1 MLSRSEKTRQEANC
15 RHFAESG
22 LRTETDGRVEQP
34 NKLWVKAE
42 PGRPVTQ
49 LHHELKW
56 SPETDDILR
65 ELVDAGAP
73 IDVICSRLKCS
84 CDAVRTRV
92 LVLRLSVRSP
102 G

>member
-1 MLSRSEKTRQEANC
+1 MLSEKARQEANC

-22 LRTETDGRVEQP
+22 IRPETDGRVSQP
-34 NKLWVKAE
+34 NKRWITIERSRA
-42 PGRPVTQ
+42 VTQ
-49 LHHELKW
+49 QPEW

-73 IDVICSRLKCS
+73 IDVICSRLKSS

>member
-1 MLSRSEKTRQEANC
+1 MLSKKARQEANC

-22 LRTETDGRVEQP
+22 IRPETDGRVAQP
-34 NKLWVKAE
+34 NKCWISIERSKA
-42 PGRPVTQ
+42 VTQ
-49 LHHELKW
+49 QPEW

-73 IDVICSRLKCS
+73 IDVICSRLKSS

>member
-1 MLSRSEKTRQEANC
+1 MLSRSEKARQEATC

-22 LRTETDGRVEQP
+22 IRRETDGRVARS
-34 NKLWVKAE
+34 NMRWTNAE
-42 PGRPVTQ
+42 RSTAVTQ
-49 LHHELKW
+49 LHHKPEW

-73 IDVICSRLKCS
+73 INVICSRLKCS

>member
-1 MLSRSEKTRQEANC
+1 MPSRSEIARPEGNYSYSAENDVRREAEYNVTRLGSRWLN
-15 RHFAESG
+15 
-22 LRTETDGRVEQP
+22 TERIT
-34 NKLWVKAE
+34 AFS
-42 PGRPVTQ
+42 Q
-49 LHHELKW
+49 LHNEPEW
-56 SPETDDILR
+56 SLAKDGILR

-102 G
+102 A

>member
-1 MLSRSEKTRQEANC
+1 MLSEKARQEANC

-22 LRTETDGRVEQP
+22 IRPETDGRVSQP
-34 NKLWVKAE
+34 NKRWISIERSKT
-42 PGRPVTQ
+42 VTQ
-49 LHHELKW
+49 QPEW
-56 SPETDDILR
+56 SPQTDDILR

-73 IDVICSRLKCS
+73 IDVICSKLKSS

>member
-1 MLSRSEKTRQEANC
+1 MVCRSERMRQEVRCSDLAKAGIQTEI
-15 RHFAESG
+15 RSTVALPGHRWLAAERS
-22 LRTETDGRVEQP
+22 
-34 NKLWVKAE
+34 AAF
-42 PGRPVTQ
+42 TQ
-49 LHHELKW
+49 LHNDLEW
-56 SPETDDILR
+56 SSDEDDILR

>member
-1 MLSRSEKTRQEANC
+1 MLSRSEKARQEANYSD
-15 RHFAESG
+15 FAASG
-22 LRTETDGRVEQP
+22 ILRETDGKLAQP
-34 NKLWVKAE
+34 DKRWINAE
-42 PGRPVTQ
+42 RSRAVTQ
-49 LHHELKW
+49 LHHDPEW

-73 IDVICSRLKCS
+73 INVICSSLNWS

-92 LVLRLSVRSP
+92 LVLRLSVRFL